1 MLYFR
6 LQRNEL
12 KCDIELYPECGLKG
26 KKGAEA
32 RKKWRP
38 DSKEAMWTK
47 IIRALRLASLEV
59 QNHNLK
65 KPPLEAVFAV

>member
-1 MLYFR
+1 MKTLKCKNILR

-12 KCDIELYPECGLKG
+12 KCDIELYPECGQKG

-32 RKKWRP
+32 RKQWRP

-47 IIRALRLASLEV
+47 IIRALRLAPLEV
-59 QNHNLK
+59 RFIPEN
-65 KPPLEAVFAV
+65 